1 MNSSFIFT
9 FLGGIALLLYGL
21 SLIREGLE
29 AMAGSRLRSFLNVAT
44 RNRFTGLLSGS
55 VLTALIQSSNATTV
69 LLVGFTSVG
78 LLTLSQSIAVILGA
92 DIGTTLTV
100 QLIAFD
106 ILDWALGIVALGFFV
121 RFSAQTR
128 KVKSLGLSILG
139 FGFIFLSLKILTEG
153 MAPLKDSPIV
163 NELLLSVGSSPIIG
177 ILLAAIMT
185 AFFHSSAA
193 TIGLALAFST
203 QGLMPLSSAIP
214 IILGANIGTCASAMI
229 ASIGATL
236 EAKRVALAHLLFKVI
251 GVMLLLPFLDYFGK
265 AIAETATGIP
275 RQIANAHTFFNIGI
289 AFLFL
294 PFTGPLA
301 RLVSILI
308 PVRREVID
316 PGQSKYLDTHV
327 LDSPSLALAQ
337 ATREVI
343 RMSDIVR
350 DMYRD
355 SIRAFQ
361 EESIELVE
369 DIEKRDNWV
378 DRLNRDIKLYLTKLS
393 TTSMT
398 DDQSQREVALLTLTG
413 DLETIG
419 DILDRN
425 LMELAKKKIYKGLRF
440 SDRGLEEIKELH
452 HQVGKNFDL
461 VISAFTSQDQELGA
475 QVIRQKTVIR
485 QKERELRAAHI
496 ERLREGLPETI
507 ETSAIHLDIL
517 TNLVR
522 IDHHV
527 TSIAYPIVEPGSD
540 E

>member
-1 MNSSFIFT
+1 
-9 FLGGIALLLYGL
+9 
-21 SLIREGLE
+21 
-29 AMAGSRLRSFLNVAT
+29 
-44 RNRFTGLLSGS
+44 
-55 VLTALIQSSNATTV
+55 
-69 LLVGFTSVG
+69 
-78 LLTLSQSIAVILGA
+78 
-92 DIGTTLTV
+92 
-100 QLIAFD
+100 
-106 ILDWALGIVALGFFV
+106 
-121 RFSAQTR
+121 
-128 KVKSLGLSILG
+128 
-139 FGFIFLSLKILTEG
+139 
-153 MAPLKDSPIV
+153 
-163 NELLLSVGSSPIIG
+163 
-177 ILLAAIMT
+177 
-185 AFFHSSAA
+185 
-193 TIGLALAFST
+193 
-203 QGLMPLSSAIP
+203 
-214 IILGANIGTCASAMI
+214 MI

-251 GVMLLLPFLDYFGK
+251 GVILLLPFLDFFGT
-265 AIAETATGIP
+265 AVAETAIGVP

-289 AFLFL
+289 ALLFL

-301 RLVSILI
+301 RLVSIMI

-316 PGQSKYLDTHV
+316 PGQSKYLDPHV

-355 SIRAFQ
+355 SIRVFQ

-393 TTSMT
+393 TASMT
-398 DDQSQREVALLTLTG
+398 DEQSQREVALLTMTG

-440 SDRGLEEIKELH
+440 SDRGLEEIKDLH

-517 TNLVR
+517 TNLIR
-522 IDHHV
+522 INHHV
-527 TSIAYPIVEPGSD
+527 TSIAYPIVEPITPD
-540 E
+540 